1 MRASA
6 ASVVGAPP
14 THDDGVGN
22 RTQEVSMPPGGA
34 TCRRR
39 ASNPASYAACPRA
52 RPEERRRRWRSLF
65 CFPAEIGRGLM
76 YADQMLAVRV
86 HQRPFSAGKRGPM
99 PMPSGGSGRRRR
111 SARRSRPP
119 LPSRLMLA
127 SAARVS
133 WHRHAGFERM
143 RQDDLACLRH
153 YDPTLGR
160 YTQPDPLG
168 FVDGLLFYRC
178 RKLPVFPARQ
188 CHA

>member
-1 MRASA
+1 
-6 ASVVGAPP
+6 
-14 THDDGVGN
+14 
-22 RTQEVSMPPGGA
+22 MPPGGA

-52 RPEERRRRWRSLF
+52 RPEEVRGRWCSLF

-76 YADQMLAVRV
+76 YADKMLAVRV
-86 HQRPFSAGKRGPM
+86 HQRSFSAGRRGSIPM
-99 PMPSGGSGRRRR
+99 PPGGTGRRRR
-111 SARRSRPP
+111 RARRSRP
-119 LPSRLMLA
+119 LTSRLMRA